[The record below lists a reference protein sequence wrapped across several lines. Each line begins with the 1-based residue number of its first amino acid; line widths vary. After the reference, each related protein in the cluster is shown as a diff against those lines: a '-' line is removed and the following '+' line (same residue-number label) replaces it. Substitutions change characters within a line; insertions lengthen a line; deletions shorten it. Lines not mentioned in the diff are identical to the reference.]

1 MSQISN
7 VKLRRGVYNAVI
19 NVEEKGWQKAMPN
32 FYKTIDNCL
41 SAIAQAIEMEG
52 EVSFLLTNDA
62 AMQKLNKKY
71 KSKDK
76 PTNVLSFP
84 QNEKG
89 LLGDIIISLET
100 VQKEAQEQEK
110 TFYDHFCHMIVHG
123 VLHLCGYDHE
133 QSKKAQKE
141 MEALEVE
148 ILSELGVEDPFN

>member
-1 MSQISN
+1 MSSISN

-19 NVEEKGWQKAMPN
+19 NVEEKNWQKVMPN

-41 SAIAQAIEMEG
+41 AALAQIIELEG

-62 AMQKLNKKY
+62 EMKKLNKKY

-89 LLGDIIISLET
+89 LVGDVIISLET
-100 VQKEAQEQEK
+100 VQAEAREQEK
-110 TFYDHFCHMIVHG
+110 TFYDHFCHMVVHG

-133 QSKKAQKE
+133 ESKKAQAE
-141 MEALEVE
+141 MEALEIE
-148 ILSELGVEDPFN
+148 ILAELGVGNPF